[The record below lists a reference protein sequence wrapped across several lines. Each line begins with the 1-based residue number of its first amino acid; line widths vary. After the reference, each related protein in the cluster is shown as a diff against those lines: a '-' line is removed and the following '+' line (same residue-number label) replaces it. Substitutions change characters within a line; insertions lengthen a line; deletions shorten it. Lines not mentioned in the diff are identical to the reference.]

1 MFYSPGLTWFDIYFG
16 ILFVGY
22 FLYKF
27 FSFIIKKAIKLYKQ
41 YSFECW
47 IERNKQYIP
56 IAHAYLYYYMRN
68 IKKKISTLLQSPI
81 LIHVGKKLI
90 GNR

>member
-27 FSFIIKKAIKLYKQ
+27 FYFPQSNHFFLLKMPLLAPTHSLSRQESGSK
-41 YSFECW
+41 SSH
-47 IERNKQYIP
+47 R
-56 IAHAYLYYYMRN
+56 AHRPAN
-68 IKKKISTLLQSPI
+68 A
-81 LIHVGKKLI
+81 V
-90 GNR
+90 